1 MANQKTF
8 NFYGIRKT
16 SNPNYYS
23 VTLCA
28 GKGEKREWVNVPV
41 KKELVKFSEKEKAYY
56 LKLKPL
62 ENKKQEEKQDDL
74 PF

>member
-8 NFYGIRKT
+8 NFYGVRKT
-16 SNPNYYS
+16 TNPDYYS

-28 GKGEKREWVNVPV
+28 GKGDKREWVNVPV
-41 KKELVKFSEKEKAYY
+41 KKELVKFSTKENAYF

-62 ENKKQEEKQDDL
+62 ESKK
-74 PF
+74 

>member
-16 SNPNYYS
+16 ANPDYYS

-28 GKGEKREWVNVPV
+28 GKGDKRDWVNVPV
-41 KKELVKFSEKEKAYY
+41 KKELVKFSEKAFY

>member
-1 MANQKTF
+1 MAEQKTF

-16 SNPNYYS
+16 SNPDYYS

-28 GKGEKREWVNVPV
+28 GKGDKREW
-41 KKELVKFSEKEKAYY
+41 AY

>member
-1 MANQKTF
+1 MAEQKTF

-16 SNPNYYS
+16 SNPDYYS

-41 KKELVKFSEKEKAYY
+41 KFSEKEKAFY

>member
-1 MANQKTF
+1 M
-8 NFYGIRKT
+8 RKT
-16 SNPNYYS
+16 SNPHYYS

-28 GKGEKREWVNVPV
+28 GKGNMREWANVPV
-41 KKELVKFSEKEKAYY
+41 KKELVKFSEKEKVYY

-62 ENKKQEEKQDDL
+62 ENKKQEEKQEEKQDDL